1 MKTLK
6 KAASVILA
14 LCLCAM
20 MPFALAENAHEYML
34 GDIDGDKKITASDAR
49 MILRSSARLEDPL
62 PLLQADADNNN
73 EITASDARTI
83 LRKSAKLENLLYG
96 YDENDLPNI
105 LATLRSGT
113 YSIIIDIS
121 NVSLMLSMKD
131 GMLYMPA
138 DSIMQSLMGGSGSA
152 DMSMMDSFITDMG
165 ILFSGK
171 KMYLLFTDVVGF
183 FSSNGNEGQKCYF
196 TMDEDFLGEDNAE
209 ITSFV
214 DVLSFPESEVYTETG
229 TDHFDG
235 EDCLVYSAVT
245 GNGYTKE
252 LYMGYNAQLV
262 AINYSGTKDSGA
274 IPVSYITDDVSD
286 EVFTLSD
293 REFVDL
299 EELLN
304 KHNKQ

>member
-14 LCLCAM
+14 LCLCAT
-20 MPFALAENAHEYML
+20 MPFALAEDAHEYML

-83 LRKSAKLENLLYG
+83 LRKSAKLQNLLYG

-138 DSIMQSLMGGSGSA
+138 DSIMQSLMGGSDSS
-152 DMSMMDSFITDMG
+152 DMSMLDSFITDMG
-165 ILFSGK
+165 ILFSGNS
-171 KMYLLFTDVVGF
+171 MYLLFTDVTGVLSGTD
-183 FSSNGNEGQKCYF
+183 GQKCYF
-196 TMDEDFLGEDNAE
+196 AMDEDFLGEDSEE

-245 GNGYTKE
+245 GDGYTKE

-262 AINYSGTKDSGA
+262 AINYSGTGDSGA
-274 IPVSYITDDVSD
+274 IPVSYITDEVSD
-286 EVFTLSD
+286 DVFTIAG
-293 REFVDL
+293 R
-299 EELLN
+299 ELLDLS
-304 KHNKQ
+304 KLIK

>member
-138 DSIMQSLMGGSGSA
+138 DSIMQSLMGGSGSS

-165 ILFSGK
+165 ILFSGNS
-171 KMYLLFTDVVGF
+171 MYLLFTDVTGAL
-183 FSSNGNEGQKCYF
+183 SGTDGQKCYF
-196 TMDEDFLGEDNAE
+196 AMDEDFLGEDSAE

-229 TDHFDG
+229 ADHFDG

-262 AINYSGTKDSGA
+262 AINYSGTGDSGA
-274 IPVSYITDDVSD
+274 IPVSYITDEVSD
-286 EVFTLSD
+286 DVFTIAG
-293 REFVDL
+293 R
-299 EELLN
+299 ELLDLS
-304 KHNKQ
+304 KLIK